1 MAVTDRPLFGNTS
14 FNSKGTGITSGL
26 DTEDNRLGQLFEQQ
40 QNILQ
45 GIRPPT
51 QEFNRF
57 QAASPALLTLGANLL
72 SGRSFQGGL
81 GGALDIL
88 GQATNAAAP
97 QFLKLLKQAVKQKL
111 LNDQKSFN

>member
-14 FNSKGTGITSGL
+14 FNSRGTGITSGL

-45 GIRPPT
+45 SIRPPT
-51 QEFNRF
+51 QEFNKF

-88 GQATNAAAP
+88 VKQLARRHHN
-97 QFLKLLKQAVKQKL
+97 FLKLLKQAVKQKL